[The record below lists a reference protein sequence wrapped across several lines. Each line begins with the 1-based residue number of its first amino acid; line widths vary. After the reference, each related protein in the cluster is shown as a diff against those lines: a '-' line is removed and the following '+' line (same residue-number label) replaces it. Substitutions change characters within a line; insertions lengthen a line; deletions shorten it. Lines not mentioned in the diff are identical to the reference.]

1 MRTLISPTPLFLTQ
15 SLMATKRSAPDEADT
30 RAKRHRRLGE
40 LVEAFGDDENLM
52 GVVEVVAGGVA
63 HRVNPL
69 LLAQS
74 EVFRAMLTSGL
85 REAAQRRIE
94 LPDTTPE
101 SQPARP

>member
-1 MRTLISPTPLFLTQ
+1 
-15 SLMATKRSAPDEADT
+15 MATKR
-30 RAKRHRRLGE
+30 KRSTVDDAGVKRERLRRLDE
-40 LVEAFGDDENLM
+40 LVAENGNDESLM
-52 GVVEVVAGGVA
+52 GGFVDVVAGGVA